1 MEERSQLESPSIVP
15 PFKLGAGEDT
25 KPPAPQFGVRMHYRG
40 EDRTT
45 DLPLS
50 PEMVGRL
57 AIEAEFRNVRIG
69 ELVAELIVGVVEKD
83 MFQLVLARS

>member
-1 MEERSQLESPSIVP
+1 
-15 PFKLGAGEDT
+15 
-25 KPPAPQFGVRMHYRG
+25 
-40 EDRTT
+40 
-45 DLPLS
+45 
-50 PEMVGRL
+50 MVGRL